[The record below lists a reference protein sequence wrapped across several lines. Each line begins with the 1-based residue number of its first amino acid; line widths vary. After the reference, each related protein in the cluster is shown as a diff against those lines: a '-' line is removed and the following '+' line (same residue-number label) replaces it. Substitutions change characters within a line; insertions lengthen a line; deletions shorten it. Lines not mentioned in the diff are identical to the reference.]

1 MAKYVMLVNW
11 TDQGIRNVK
20 DTVTRA
26 KAARKAFEAHGVKM
40 GEMNWTLGQ
49 YDMVLTAE
57 APNDET
63 ITKVGLSLGASGNV
77 RSTTLRAFD
86 EAEMEAM
93 LKSIF

>member
-1 MAKYVMLVNW
+1 MAKYVVLVNW

-20 DTVTRA
+20 DTVIRA

-40 GEMNWTLGQ
+40 GEMFWTLGQ

-57 APNDET
+57 APSDET